1 MATKHDNIP
10 PGKCRIAEIVQY
22 TCNVETSES
31 SSQLHCFPIPRLF
44 KICPDR
50 PTVEITTM
58 ANIDMTT
65 GEVDVPP
72 DTRKIEKEGK
82 TWRNVILYNK
92 DNGKAM

>member
-1 MATKHDNIP
+1 MVLKLT
-10 PGKCRIAEIVQY
+10 Y
-22 TCNVETSES
+22 
-31 SSQLHCFPIPRLF
+31 
-44 KICPDR
+44 
-50 PTVEITTM
+50 
-58 ANIDMTT
+58 MTT